1 MISSACPQCAGA
13 VSLWA
18 RMCGRCGAPNPARHR
33 MLAIVT
39 AIVVL
44 IPLCIGATLVATRE
58 QHPGAAETTVAPPPA
73 APTVATTGGDFAW
86 LTAAMTACDK
96 TASQQPDKVHFLVI
110 PLQADRKDM
119 PDWQLIATGAI
130 GNGITLPA
138 DDALGGLRRG
148 TLKIYADEYVFNM
161 QDAETRA
168 IYKWNPSTGANS
180 FSTPEAE
187 MVRSFKVRI
196 QPQNKAEN
204 DDWGPVYQRQ
214 RGGCHWVAAIV
225 RN

>member
-13 VSLWA
+13 VSLLE
-18 RMCGRCGAPNPARHR
+18 RTCGRCGAPNAARHR
-33 MLAIVT
+33 MLVIAT

-44 IPLCIGATLVATRE
+44 VPSCIAAIRVATRE
-58 QHPGAAETTVAPPPA
+58 QHPGAAEATVAVPTA
-73 APTVATTGGDFAW
+73 AVTGSDFGW

-96 TASQQPDKVHFLVI
+96 TASQRPGMVHFLVI
-110 PLQADRKDM
+110 PLQADYKDM
-119 PDWQLIATGAI
+119 PDWQLIATGVI
-130 GNGITLPA
+130 GNAIMLPTG
-138 DDALGGLRRG
+138 DALGGLRRG
-148 TLKIYADEYVFNM
+148 TLKIYADEYIFNM
-161 QDAETRA
+161 QDAETHE

-196 QPQNKAEN
+196 QPQNKADN
-204 DDWGPVYQRQ
+204 SDWGRVYQRQ

-225 RN
+225 RD